1 MKIRTLNLTA
11 FGPFTER
18 ELAFDEAGLHI
29 VYGPNEAGK
38 SSALRGLKALLYGI
52 DERTLDNFIHAND
65 KLRIRGHLQNTDDRE
80 LAFGRRK
87 GRKNTLLSPDGEA
100 LDEQALVPFLQG
112 VTPELFESLFGI
124 DHQAV

>member
-38 SSALRGLKALLYGI
+38 SSALRGLKALL
-52 DERTLDNFIHAND
+52 
-65 KLRIRGHLQNTDDRE
+65 
-80 LAFGRRK
+80 
-87 GRKNTLLSPDGEA
+87 
-100 LDEQALVPFLQG
+100 
-112 VTPELFESLFGI
+112 
-124 DHQAV
+124 